1 MPVRMSGEGGERI
14 LLLWERYGG
23 ALFRYVRRMLGSGS
37 PAMDAEDIVSEA
49 FLRVM
54 ERYERYGERTD
65 EQMKALLLRVCRNLS
80 LDERRRSAKIP
91 EEDPDAADPDSL
103 PDPEAKTPEDL
114 LISEENARRMTKIVL
129 SLGRIYRD
137 VLEMKMIEGLSDAEI
152 AKELGIAPATVRS
165 RLRRARQAAWKEW
178 TKEEGST

>member
-1 MPVRMSGEGGERI
+1 MSGEGGERI

-80 LDERRRSAKIP
+80 LDERRRSAVWERESWLALCGIVDRVWNGTVTP
-91 EEDPDAADPDSL
+91 EEGAGEFL
-103 PDPEAKTPEDL
+103 EKFG
-114 LISEENARRMTKIVL
+114 ARL
-129 SLGRIYRD
+129 Y
-137 VLEMKMIEGLSDAEI
+137 E
-152 AKELGIAPATVRS
+152 
-165 RLRRARQAAWKEW
+165 
-178 TKEEGST
+178 